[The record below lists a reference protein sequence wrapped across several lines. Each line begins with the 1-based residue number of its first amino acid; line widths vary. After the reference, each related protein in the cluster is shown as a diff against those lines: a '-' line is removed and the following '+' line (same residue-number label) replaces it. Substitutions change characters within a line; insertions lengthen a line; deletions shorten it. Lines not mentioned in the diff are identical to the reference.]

1 MQEKPKKQKKT
12 EKEELD
18 LALHYIEQLFDSPKV
33 TFESILNGVAS
44 ADLSETL
51 QRIMSD
57 VVERNLRIVKND
69 STKNISRSKTRIK

>member
-1 MQEKPKKQKKT
+1 MNSIILKGRIRKDYTTFYFFQKLYDALDMQEKAQKAKT

-51 QRIMSD
+51 QK
-57 VVERNLRIVKND
+57 L
-69 STKNISRSKTRIK
+69 